1 MTSLTGTSEARG
13 LPEWINLGALATPEE
28 ISQREVLAV
37 RGRELLPALAAW
49 IRDAAPLAERP
60 PLLEVVVDT
69 REVIY
74 LQMGITALAEVVDRF
89 RELVAIFEASGGE
102 LDKRLSKLPAET
114 ASDDRE
120 ETPANADLSI
130 GGTDER
136 HLPRDDRP
144 ISGPVAGTTQP
155 PDGRWRRSRP
165 SD

>member
-1 MTSLTGTSEARG
+1 MTSLSGTSEARE
-13 LPEWINLGALATPEE
+13 LPEWINLRALATPEE

-37 RGRELLPALAAW
+37 RGRELLPVLAAW

-120 ETPANADLSI
+120 ETPASADLFA
-130 GGTDER
+130 ER

-155 PDGRWRRSRP
+155 PGDRWRRSRP